1 MSDEEEKPQDGEDG
15 EEGVEGLEKKKLS
28 GKKLIIILVPVLL
41 LLIGGGVAFMM
52 MGGDDEHVE
61 EGHEADTAE
70 LHEGEGGDEDEHA
83 EVKELLFFNIEPML
97 VNLNTAGGKPSYLK
111 LTISL
116 EVDTQSS
123 LADLEKKLPR
133 IIDNFQVYLRE
144 LRVEDINGS
153 AGMFR
158 LKEELL
164 VRVNEAVQ
172 PTRVN
177 DVLFKEILING

>member
-1 MSDEEEKPQDGEDG
+1 MSEEAEKPKEDAEATEDG
-15 EEGVEGLEKKKLS
+15 DGVEGLEKKKLS
-28 GKKLIIILVPVLL
+28 GKKMILIAVPVLL
-41 LLIGGGVAFMM
+41 LLIGGGVAFMF
-52 MGGDDEHVE
+52 MGGDEHADEHE
-61 EGHEADTAE
+61 EDMAALEQAE
-70 LHEGEGGDEDEHA
+70 K
-83 EVKELLFFNIEPML
+83 VKELLFLDLESML

-116 EVDTQSS
+116 EVDSQVS
-123 LADLEKKLPR
+123 LEDLEKKLPR

-158 LKEELL
+158 LKEEML
-164 VRVNEAVQ
+164 VRVNEAVA